1 VSVFGRG
8 SGRPLLILTGLSYF
22 VFLCLALVWLHL
34 PSEIVMLLTVGGVA
48 VIVLMLNP
56 LIGIHA
62 FVMLIYFEGIL
73 TSKSGVTGM
82 KVAGPIILV
91 GWLLSLVMRRQPVF
105 RADGFTIVMFAFLG
119 WLGISFFYAIDSGE
133 ALTRFLTFLQ
143 LVVATLMFTSVV
155 DSAPK
160 MRGVYWSI
168 VVWTSIAA
176 VVGLGMYYLQ
186 LSRTVSGFRG
196 DRNAFAIYAN
206 LGLVCTYVLYQIS
219 KGHARVL
226 LLALLPILLFGE
238 ALTFSRAGVLAMMC
252 ALILV
257 WYRIA
262 QARRVG
268 VLIATA
274 GILVAVVMLLP
285 DAFWNRVNTIVPS
298 VEERAETFGT
308 RISLWEIALEMV
320 RDRPLTGVGIGNF
333 APASVHY
340 AHGKLLVRRLAAHN
354 AYLSVAAETGLVGF
368 ALFLLLHW
376 FAWRS
381 ILRAMRA
388 GALMQTPHLRMVAVA
403 AEGCLLAIMVAG
415 LSVASEG
422 LKYLWFYFG
431 LAVSLGRIATRV
443 GVPQLESAASVTVVP
458 PQAPAEKRLH
468 APV

>member
-8 SGRPLLILTGLSYF
+8 LARPLLILSGLSYF

-34 PSEIVMLLTVGGVA
+34 PSEIVLALTAGGVA
-48 VIVLMLNP
+48 VLVLMLNP

-82 KVAGPIILV
+82 KVAGPIILT
-91 GWLLSLVMRRQPVF
+91 GWLLSLVMQRKPVF
-105 RADGFTIVMFAFLG
+105 RADAFTIVMFAFLG
-119 WLGISFFYAIDSGE
+119 WLGLSFFYAIDSGE

-160 MRGVYWSI
+160 MRGVFWSI
-168 VVWTSIAA
+168 VIWTSIAA
-176 VVGLGMYYLQ
+176 IAGLGMYYLQ

-196 DRNAFAIYAN
+196 DRNAFAVYAN
-206 LGLVCTYVLYQIS
+206 IALVCTYILYQIS
-219 KGHARVL
+219 KGHARAL
-226 LLALLPILLFGE
+226 LLCLLPVLLFGE

-252 ALILV
+252 ALVLI

-268 VLIATA
+268 VLIATV
-274 GILVAVVMLLP
+274 GILVAVVMVLP
-285 DAFWNRVNTIVPS
+285 DTFWNRVSTIVPS
-298 VEERAETFGT
+298 VEEKRETFGT
-308 RISLWEIALEMV
+308 RINLWEIALEMV

-333 APASVHY
+333 APASVRY
-340 AHGKLLVRRLAAHN
+340 AHGELLVTRLAAHN
-354 AYLSVAAETGLVGF
+354 AYLSVAAETGIVGF
-368 ALFLLLHW
+368 VLFLLLHW
-376 FAWRS
+376 LAWRS
-381 ILRAMRA
+381 ILRAIRA
-388 GALMQTPHLRMVAVA
+388 GALSQSPQLRMIAVA

-431 LAVSLGRIATRV
+431 LAASLGRIASRMS
-443 GVPQLESAASVTVVP
+443 VPQVESMATTAV
-458 PQAPAEKRLH
+458 APSEGPTEKRLH
-468 APV
+468 APA